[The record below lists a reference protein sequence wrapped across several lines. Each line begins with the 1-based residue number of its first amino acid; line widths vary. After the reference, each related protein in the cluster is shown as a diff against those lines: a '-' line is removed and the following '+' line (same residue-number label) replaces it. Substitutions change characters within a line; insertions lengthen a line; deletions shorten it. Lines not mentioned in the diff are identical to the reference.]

1 MALTAYK
8 KISGELKSCG
18 FDVVRANGMNART
31 ILTTWDDMIA
41 CGMSKG
47 KVSDAYQKH
56 FGTKPDQV
64 HLNDDFCKNYGWLS
78 YNLLGHTTYT
88 NVSIIPKADISG
100 ERFLENDTSD
110 SITSTV
116 ELSTTL
122 SNSATASV
130 TSASAVSV
138 GSTITIGAPDLGI
151 GGEFS
156 QNFSFSNEVGS
167 TSTQST
173 EVTITDRVS
182 VVVPPGAKYRVYLQV
197 TWEARS
203 EEWEM
208 PVTIDP
214 YGWTGAQFP
223 HKVEGHYYW
232 ALVHCAEFSP
242 PFLSKIKGKLD
253 CAYNSSGKIIVEE
266 VQGKDRF

>member
-18 FDVVRANGMNART
+18 FDVVRANGMNAQT
-31 ILTTWDDMIA
+31 TLTTWDDMNA

-47 KVSDAYQKH
+47 KVSDAYQKE
-56 FGTKPDQV
+56 FGKKPDEV
-64 HLNDDFCKNYGWLS
+64 HLNDDFCKKYGWFS
-78 YNLLGHTTYT
+78 YNLLGQTTYT
-88 NVSIIPKADISG
+88 NVSIIPKADITG

-116 ELSTTL
+116 ELSRTL

-130 TSASAVSV
+130 TSASSVSV

-151 GGEFS
+151 GGQFS
-156 QNFSFSNEVGS
+156 QNFSVSNEVGS
-167 TSTQST
+167 TSTQSA
-173 EVTITDRVS
+173 EVTITDTVS

-197 TWEARS
+197 TLETRS
-203 EEWEM
+203 EEWEI

-214 YGWTGAQFP
+214 RGWTGAQFP
-223 HKVEGHYYW
+223 HKVQGHYYW
-232 ALVHCAEFSP
+232 ALVHSAEFSP
-242 PFLSKIKGKLD
+242 PFQSKIKGKLD
-253 CAYNSSGKIIVEE
+253 CAYSSSGKIVVEE
-266 VQGKDRF
+266 VQGKDQF